1 MEMFYS
7 TELAIPLYQVG
18 LLLIFSTLALFLG
31 RLKLAL
37 LINYLFVLYWGFWLS
52 RGSLIGSTVYEI
64 DQFSLAYIG
73 FGLVIC
79 ILALIGFVHRSHE

>member
-18 LLLIFSTLALFLG
+18 LLLVLSTLTLFFG
-31 RLKLAL
+31 RVKLAL

-52 RGSLIGSTVYEI
+52 RESLIGSKVFEI
-64 DQFSLAYIG
+64 DQFSIAYIG

-79 ILALIGFVHRSHE
+79 ILALIGFLNRPA